1 MPVTDT
7 WDWPFLYYAGT
18 VLLKMSPGMFWSISP
33 RRLDLLLKVHIDVSK
48 QQEGGGASSAPTG
61 YIDQLF

>member
-18 VLLKMSPGMFWSISP
+18 VILKMSPGMFWKTTP
-33 RRLDLLLKVHIDVSK
+33 RKLGLLMEVHIEVNKSDNK
-48 QQEGGGASSAPTG
+48 TKRPTG
-61 YIDQLF
+61 YIDQVI

>member
-1 MPVTDT
+1 MPIQDT

-18 VLLKMSPGMFWSISP
+18 VLLKMNPGMFWRTTP
-33 RRLDLLLKVHIDVSK
+33 RKLDILIKVHIDLSK
-48 QQEGGGASSAPTG
+48 DKKQSNAPTG